1 MSEFELSQD
10 EFTVLLIAVEGESMI
25 PIGRWK
31 APILA
36 LTERGLM
43 RKNDDVN
50 YEITAEG
57 RKACEQRNEEDD
69 RDLRRLLEGNSK
81 TIEARANEEPQE
93 SDDVAKACPE
103 AIPNG

>member
-1 MSEFELSQD
+1 MSEFELSPD
-10 EFTVLLIAVEGESMI
+10 EFTVLLIAIEGESMI

-31 APILA
+31 QPILA

-43 RKNDDVN
+43 QRNDGVN
-50 YEITAEG
+50 YEITPEG

-93 SDDVAKACPE
+93 PDEVKDA
-103 AIPNG
+103 